1 MYASSASVTKAR
13 IVAALLTATSPMA
26 GAFSASAQQ
35 MASGPNYSKCDAIKD
50 HGQQAECYVDSSI
63 ANSKA
68 RIKAADERTAAGTK
82 TIAANTAVITV
93 ARKEEICGDKLLAV
107 AQDPKK
113 REAGQQILAAA
124 RKSPGE
130 YGMCRLLA
138 ELTQ

>member
-1 MYASSASVTKAR
+1 MYASSASVTKVR

-50 HGQQAECYVDSSI
+50 HGAQAECYVDSNI

-68 RIKAADERTAAGTK
+68 RIKAADERIAAGTK
-82 TIAANTAVITV
+82 TVAANTAIITA
-93 ARKEEICGDKLLAV
+93 ARKEEICGDKLIELAK
-107 AQDPKK
+107 DPAMKAK
-113 REAGQQILAAA
+113 GRDLVIASGRPFA
-124 RKSPGE
+124 E
-130 YGMCRLLA
+130 YGSCKLLT